1 MACPFFMPT
10 ERFDNGAWAHP
21 ARLPLGCGWSGYC
34 TAPGHHGENPTPEE
48 LQQFC
53 NLGYAETCWR
63 LPRERRWDSV
73 RFGARSVLAVPNGGK
88 HCIHVRY
95 VCERSHLPVE
105 HGVLEF
111 NVAAAQ
117 WTKPHPESQLQ
128 RLAECFLTSYL
139 QASKYHEPAQTAA
152 S

>member
-10 ERFDNGAWAHP
+10 EKFEKGAWAHP

-34 TAPGHHGENPTPEE
+34 TAPGHDGESPSTEQ

-53 NLGYAETCWR
+53 NLGYAEGCPR

-73 RFGARSVLAVPNGGK
+73 RFGARNATAAPNAGK
-88 HCIHVRY
+88 PSLHIRF
-95 VCERSHLPVE
+95 VCERAHLPVE
-105 HGVLEF
+105 HGLLEF
-111 NVAAAQ
+111 DIAAGQ
-117 WTKPHPESQLQ
+117 WLKQHPEGQVQ
-128 RLAECFLTSYL
+128 RLAECFLSSYL
-139 QASKYHEPAQTAA
+139 PQRRGQETARAAA